1 MDQGLAILTKTPF
14 LKKNVMSSLQS
25 ILFLIISFFF
35 QGTNIMVEMERSV
48 TRFVWDVDLEET
60 KIIYQD
66 IGVKELETLVE
77 EKLATERRQGQK
89 VCNGNV

>member
-1 MDQGLAILTKTPF
+1 
-14 LKKNVMSSLQS
+14 
-25 ILFLIISFFF
+25 
-35 QGTNIMVEMERSV
+35 MVEMERSV